1 MTYDRAPRTE
11 APPPDLDDV
20 AQFYAD
26 SFDWRFELDPTLN
39 YYRLEAEALPG
50 AILTVKA
57 GARPGYVEYK
67 AEPAM
72 LYLGG
77 EIAAARRGGGAMAA
91 RPPPPGL
98 PLAGGERRTRL
109 APARTVRV
117 SPPAP

>member
-11 APPPDLDDV
+11 PPPPDMDDV

-26 SFDWRFELDPTLN
+26 LFDWKIQLDPTLN
-39 YYRLEAEALPG
+39 YYRLEAEAGPG

-77 EIAAARRGGGAMAA
+77 DGSAGAPDEGEERWLLVPRLRDRR
-91 RPPPPGL
+91 
-98 PLAGGERRTRL
+98 
-109 APARTVRV
+109 
-117 SPPAP
+117 